1 MGVVD
6 NPYMK
11 IKLQVSAVD
20 VLEGCHLQFDD
31 EIFPQVYTDMESDP
45 LTEY

>member
-11 IKLQVSAVD
+11 IKLQVSAVN
-20 VLEGCHLQFDD
+20 VLVEYHLQFDD
-31 EIFPQVYTDMESDP
+31 RTFPQVYTDMESDP